1 MTVEQGRLTGVRL
14 SGKDRY
20 AECGTPSG
28 EVIDDLNK
36 REDKYATE

>member
-20 AECGTPSG
+20 AECGTP
-28 EVIDDLNK
+28 EVIDDRNK